1 MKMVGS
7 CFGALIFALIVTTA
21 SSAHAESVTV
31 QVGAGGGGFESIDS
45 AALTVAATFYLP
57 IWEDAPVRLG
67 IRPQFDWHHLDFGED
82 YFFTGSLQM
91 DFPINDRTVPTVFLG
106 AGVNHFTFSDS
117 GSATGAVFNVG
128 CEVRVFATEK
138 FFIVPGFTY
147 VRGFGDVEGD
157 NYQVT
162 ASLGVAF

>member
-1 MKMVGS
+1 MKKVGS
-7 CFGALIFALIVTTA
+7 CFAALIFALIVTTA

-57 IWEDAPVRLG
+57 IGEDAPVRLG
-67 IRPQFDWHHLDFGED
+67 IRPQFDWHHLQFGED

-91 DFPINDRTVPTVFLG
+91 DFPINDRIVPTVFLG
-106 AGVNHFTFSDS
+106 AGVNHVTFSS

-128 CEVRVFATEK
+128 CEGRLFPTK
-138 FFIVPGFTY
+138 NFFVAPGFTY
-147 VRGFGDVEGD
+147 ARGFGDVEGN